1 MTGLPPFAAGAERIY
16 ADRREAGVELATRLG
31 RYAGPRT
38 LVLGLVRGGA
48 PVAAEVARRLG
59 AEFDVIVVRKLGAPD
74 APELAIGAVT
84 ADGTTV
90 FNDDVIGELALGR
103 AQVAAVGATR
113 KMEAEDLERAF
124 HRGRSGAVIEGRTVI
139 LVDDGLATGATMR
152 AAVASVRRRR
162 PARVVV
168 AVPVGSV
175 EACAALR
182 AEADELVCL
191 QEPAHFQAVG
201 AWYGDFRQVTDSEV
215 AALLPAVR

>member
-1 MTGLPPFAAGAERIY
+1 MTGPPPFAAGAERIY
-16 ADRREAGVELATRLG
+16 ADRREAGAELATRLG
-31 RYAGPRT
+31 RYAGRRT

-48 PVAAEVARRLG
+48 PVAAEVARGLG

-74 APELAIGAVT
+74 APELAIGAIT

-90 FNDDVIGELALGR
+90 YNDDVIGELALGR

-201 AWYGDFRQVTDSEV
+201 SWYGDFRQVTDSEV

>member
-1 MTGLPPFAAGAERIY
+1 MTGLPPFAVGAERIY
-16 ADRREAGVELATRLG
+16 ADREEAGAELAARLG
-31 RYAGPRT
+31 RYADPRT

-48 PVAAEVARRLG
+48 PVAAAVARRLG
-59 AEFDVIVVRKLGAPD
+59 AEFDVIVVRKLGAPG
-74 APELAIGAVT
+74 APELAIGAIT

-90 FNDDVIGELALGR
+90 FNDDVIGELALDR
-103 AQVAAVGATR
+103 AQVADVGISRRREAV
-113 KMEAEDLERAF
+113 DLERSF
-124 HRGRSGAVIEGRTVI
+124 HRRRKGAVIEGRTVI

-162 PARVVV
+162 PMRVVV

-175 EACAALR
+175 EACALLR
-182 AEADELVCL
+182 AEADEVVCL

-215 AALLPAVR
+215 EALLPPEG